1 MKPPK
6 FSTGYLTPQASKSKK
21 MHEAKQSE
29 SARMSPVPEINDSVF
44 QKLMNCPIK
53 RKLVL
58 KLIESEKHNIEAYK
72 RKLKWHDSSQQTVSP
87 LQKIQ
92 KNQACESP
100 TQMMRRR
107 VLEQPNRY
115 SPFIEDIN
123 ENCFRSNSETS
134 HTSGSLN
141 SNTSPVPFEK
151 LLDSVVAYIEVKSK
165 GQDRSDGVKALMI
178 SMGAVVKDSFTKDVT
193 HVVFKVRYVLICVLL
208 TYQL

>member
-6 FSTGYLTPQASKSKK
+6 FSTGYLTPQANKTKK
-21 MHEAKQSE
+21 LQDAVLSE

-58 KLIESEKHNIEAYK
+58 KLIDSEKHNIEAYK
-72 RKLKWHDSSQQTVSP
+72 RKLKEHDRSEQNVSP

-92 KNQACESP
+92 KNNVCESP

-107 VLEQPNRY
+107 ALEQQNRN
-115 SPFIEDIN
+115 SPLIGDIS
-123 ENCFRSNSETS
+123 ENCKSSSDASHSSGTSN
-134 HTSGSLN
+134 HN
-141 SNTSPVPFEK
+141 ASPIPFEK
-151 LLDSVVAYIEVKSK
+151 LLDGVVAYIEVKSK

-178 SMGAVVKDSFTKDVT
+178 SMGAVVRDNFSKDVT
-193 HVVFKVRYVLICVLL
+193 HVIFKVKLFFFL
-208 TYQL
+208 